1 LINFTT
7 MEIIINTP
15 NLYIHF
21 YDAIMIVQ
29 YVIDGLVEITSSIK
43 L

>member
-1 LINFTT
+1 

-15 NLYIHF
+15 NLYIHLH
-21 YDAIMIVQ
+21 DAIMIVQ
-29 YVIDGLVEITSSIK
+29 YVIDGLIQITSNIK